1 MTTAEQVRELREKTG
16 AGLMDCKAAL
26 EASQGNMERA
36 IDHLRKKGLADV
48 AKKAHREAREGVVS
62 SYIHAGGKI
71 GVLLEVDCETDFVAR
86 TEDFQV
92 LVKDLAMQV
101 AAASPI
107 WVSREEVPAEVV
119 EREREIYRQ
128 QMEGQKKPPQV
139 LDKIVEGKI
148 EKFYEIQCLLDQPFI
163 RDSSGKTKVKD
174 LVIQLS
180 AKVGERILVRRFAR
194 FQVGT

>member
-1 MTTAEQVRELREKTG
+1 MITAEQVRELREKTG

-26 EASQGNMERA
+26 EAAQGDMERA

-48 AKKAHREAREGVVS
+48 AKKAHREAREGVVA

-71 GVLLEVDCETDFVAR
+71 GVLLEVNCETDFVAR

-163 RDSSGKTKVKD
+163 RDSSGKTRVKD
-174 LVIQLS
+174 LVIRLS
-180 AKVGERILVRRFAR
+180 AKVGERIVVRRFAR

>member
-1 MTTAEQVRELREKTG
+1 VRELREKTG

>member
-1 MTTAEQVRELREKTG
+1 MVTAERVRELREKTG

-26 EASQGNMERA
+26 EVAQGDIEKA

-48 AKKAHREAREGVVS
+48 AKKAHREAREGLVA
-62 SYIHAGGKI
+62 SYIHPGAKI

-86 TEDFQV
+86 TEDFQT
-92 LVKDLAMQV
+92 LVKDLAMQL
-101 AAASPI
+101 AAFSPA
-107 WVSREEVPAEVV
+107 WVSREEVPADVV

-139 LDKIVEGKI
+139 LDKIVEGKL
-148 EKFYEIQCLLDQPFI
+148 EKFYEIQCLLDQPFM
-163 RDSSGKTKVKD
+163 RDSSGKTKVRD
-174 LVIQLS
+174 LVTQLS
-180 AKVGERILVRRFAR
+180 ARVGERIVVRRFVR